1 MPKGKILVVDDSRL
15 SRTLCVDILTEEGF
29 EVEPVSTGLLALDK
43 IRTQGFDLVILDLV
57 LPDISGQEV
66 MRRAMQMK
74 ASTDFII
81 MTGHASLDS
90 AVSCLKSGASD
101 YLTKPLNPEE
111 FRIIVNRTIDQK
123 RLFEENTGLKRLVKL
138 YDLSKVISSCLD
150 YQRFYEVIIDSFLQ
164 MVEGKVGLSIFSNGK
179 QPEWELKA
187 FRGESE
193 DTAARLSDALISYLR
208 ETAAGT
214 GGTGIKHEV
223 LSLKPEALGLSPS
236 DVGPFLLIPIKKKDM
251 VAGYVAIFNSPDKS
265 YGNADIENAAFVSTE
280 ASLTLEN
287 VELYRRARE
296 LSYIDDLT
304 KLHNLRYLDIV
315 LTNEIKRAK
324 RFNSCLSLLFIDI
337 DYFKNINDTY
347 GHRVGSKALA
357 ELGQILKETVREI
370 DVVVRYGGDEFTI
383 LLVETNS
390 AGAAIIAERIRKA
403 VEDRV
408 FLAEEG
414 MSIRLTITIG
424 VSTYPESATGK
435 EELLTMADNA
445 MYRGKRTTRDVVILA
460 EESNHNK
467 PS

>member
-1 MPKGKILVVDDSRL
+1 MSKGNILVVDDSRL
-15 SRTLCVDILTEEGF
+15 SRSLCVDILTEEGF

-101 YLTKPLNPEE
+101 YLTKPINPDE
-111 FRIIVNRTIDQK
+111 FKIIVNRTIRQK
-123 RLFEENTGLKRLVKL
+123 RLFEENIGLRRLVSL
-138 YDLSKVISSCLD
+138 YNLSRVISSCLD

-164 MVEGKVGLSIFSNGK
+164 MVEGKVGLSIFSTGK

-187 FRGESE
+187 FRGGSE
-193 DTAARLSDALISYLR
+193 ETAARLSEALISYLR
-208 ETAAGT
+208 KTASET
-214 GGTGIKHEV
+214 GGPNLKQDV
-223 LSLKPEALGLSPS
+223 LILKPEALGLSSS
-236 DVGPFLLIPIKKKDM
+236 DVGPFLLIPIKKKGII
-251 VAGYVAIFNSPDKS
+251 AGYVAIFNSPGNS
-265 YGNADIENAAFVSTE
+265 YGNADAENAAFVSTE
-280 ASLTLEN
+280 ASLALEN
-287 VELYRRARE
+287 VELYNQARE
-296 LSYIDDLT
+296 LTYIDDLT
-304 KLHNLRYLDIV
+304 QLHNLRYLDII
-315 LTNEIKRAK
+315 LTSEIKRAK
-324 RFNSCLSLLFIDI
+324 RFKSCLSLLFIDI

-357 ELGQILKETVREI
+357 ELGQILKEAVREI

-383 LLVETNS
+383 LLIETES
-390 AGAAIIAERIRKA
+390 AGAAIIAERIRTT
-403 VEDRV
+403 VEDRR

-414 MSIRLTITIG
+414 LSIRLTITTG
-424 VSTYPESATGK
+424 VATYPESAADK

-445 MYRGKRTTRDVVILA
+445 MYRGKSTTRDVVVLA
-460 EESNHNK
+460 DESNHNR

>member
-1 MPKGKILVVDDSRL
+1 MSKGKILVVDDSRL
-15 SRTLCVDILTEEGF
+15 SRTLCLDILTEEGF
-29 EVEPVSTGLLALDK
+29 EVEAVSTGLLALDK
-43 IRTQGFDLVILDLV
+43 IRTQDFDLVILDLL
-57 LPDISGQEV
+57 LPDINGQEV

-81 MTGHASLDS
+81 MTGHASVDS
-90 AVSCLKSGASD
+90 AVTCLKSGASD

-111 FRIIVNRTIDQK
+111 FKIIVNRTIDQK
-123 RLFEENTGLKRLVKL
+123 RLYEENTGLKRLVKL
-138 YDLSKVISSCLD
+138 YDLSRVISSCLD

-164 MVEGKVGLSIFSNGK
+164 MVEGKVGLSIFSTGK

-187 FRGESE
+187 FRGGSE
-193 DTAARLSDALISYLR
+193 EEAARLSDALISYLR
-208 ETAAGT
+208 KTASEG
-214 GGTGIKHEV
+214 GIKQDV
-223 LSLKPEALGLSPS
+223 LSLKPDALGIETP
-236 DVGPFLLIPIKKKDM
+236 DVGPFLLIPIRKKDV

-265 YGNADIENAAFVSTE
+265 YGNTDVENAAFVSTE

-287 VELYRRARE
+287 VELYGRARE
-296 LSYIDDLT
+296 LTYIDDLT

-324 RFNSCLSLLFIDI
+324 RFNSHLSLLFIDI

-357 ELGQILKETVREI
+357 ELGQILREAVREI

-383 LLVETNS
+383 LLIETNS
-390 AGAAIIAERIRKA
+390 DGAAIIAERIRAA
-403 VEDRV
+403 VENRL
-408 FLAEEG
+408 FLAEDG
-414 MSIRLTITIG
+414 LSIRLTITIG
-424 VSTYPESATGK
+424 VAAYPESATDK
-435 EELLTMADNA
+435 EELLTLADNA